1 MEKKVKLSQLFF
13 VFFKIGIMTFGGG
26 MAMLPMLEHEI
37 CDKRGWVSLK
47 DTLDFYAISQFTPG
61 IIAVNTATFIGYSK
75 RGVLGGIASTLG
87 VVFPSIIIITILGT
101 IIRKYQDNIYLI
113 KAFAGIRIAV
123 CALILKAVIKLIK
136 SNKIN
141 LFFLVLILGSL
152 ALKLVFNISSTI
164 LVIIA
169 FIIGLIFHYIVVKK
183 EYKGSEK

>member
-1 MEKKVKLSQLFF
+1 MEKKVKLSELFF

-47 DTLDFYAISQFTPG
+47 DTLDYYAISQFTPG

-75 RGVLGGIASTLG
+75 RGVLGGIVATLG

-141 LFFLVLILGSL
+141 FFFVVLILSCLTLKL
-152 ALKLVFNISSTI
+152 ALNVSSTL
-164 LVIIA
+164 LVIMA
-169 FIIGLIFHYIVVKK
+169 LLFGLIFHFIVVKK
-183 EYKGSEK
+183 EVKGKNR

>member
-1 MEKKVKLSQLFF
+1 MEKKVKLSELFF

-47 DTLDFYAISQFTPG
+47 DALDFYAISQFTPG
-61 IIAVNTATFIGYSK
+61 IIAVNTATFIGFSK
-75 RGVLGGIASTLG
+75 RGVLGGIFATLG
-87 VVFPSIIIITILGT
+87 VVFPSIIIITILGS

-141 LFFLVLILGSL
+141 LSFIILILGCL
-152 ALKLVFNISSTI
+152 TLKLVFNISSTI
-164 LVIIA
+164 LVIMA
-169 FIIGLIFHYIVVKK
+169 LVIGLIFHYIVIKSNI
-183 EYKGSEK
+183 KGNKI